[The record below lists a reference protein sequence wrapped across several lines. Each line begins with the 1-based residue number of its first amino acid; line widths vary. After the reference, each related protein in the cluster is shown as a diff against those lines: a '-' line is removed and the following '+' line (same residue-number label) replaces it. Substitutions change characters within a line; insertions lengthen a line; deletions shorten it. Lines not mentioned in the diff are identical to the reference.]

1 MKEVDS
7 GDIGNWFGG
16 IATSWITVVLAKRTR
31 HNRIA
36 GNRYRHNKIAG
47 NR

>member
-31 HNRIA
+31 HDKIA
-36 GNRYRHNKIAG
+36 GIGRHNKIAG